1 MVSCHVVAWCTSFLE
16 SSERSEAIGKGAWWF
31 NHQAYVTVSLTY
43 QMTSRDFPWLVV
55 CTDITVWRFC
65 RHNPDPPFV
74 LRSLVMIQSP
84 CIILSSL
91 VSIFRAR
98 LAALSKTFRRGR
110 EKFGLGTITDP
121 ECKLVTWLRAPPP
134 QIFSARIHMQEL
146 QITAQLEALHRPPFE
161 YFCKL
166 DPFYSIAITF
176 SCVPILKTI
185 NAVEW
190 KWSAFVKLLFE
201 LIFLFVVLY
210 FPSISTALLNS
221 SGLAS

>member
-1 MVSCHVVAWCTSFLE
+1 MQPSWPHYRVYRHQKQPLTPWLLLDPVAAVTTAPMGVTTPWPWFGSLRNTRWFTYGFMSRGCMVTSFLE
-16 SSERSEAIGKGAWWF
+16 SSETSEAIGKGAWWF
-31 NHQAYVTVSLTY
+31 NHQAYVAVSLTY

-65 RHNPDPPFV
+65 RHNPNPPFV

-98 LAALSKTFRRGR
+98 PAALSKTFRRGR

-134 QIFSARIHMQEL
+134 
-146 QITAQLEALHRPPFE
+146 
-161 YFCKL
+161 
-166 DPFYSIAITF
+166 
-176 SCVPILKTI
+176 
-185 NAVEW
+185 
-190 KWSAFVKLLFE
+190 
-201 LIFLFVVLY
+201 
-210 FPSISTALLNS
+210 
-221 SGLAS
+221 